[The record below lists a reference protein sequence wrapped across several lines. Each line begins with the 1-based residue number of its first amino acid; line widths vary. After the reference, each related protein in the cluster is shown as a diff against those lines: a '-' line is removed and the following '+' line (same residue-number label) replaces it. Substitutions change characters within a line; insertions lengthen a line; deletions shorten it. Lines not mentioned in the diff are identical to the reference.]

1 MTPSFFPITIVNKG
15 ISNNLMKAGAKRR
28 RTKQEIKQ
36 EKHEEDRKNR
46 EIVEKM
52 GQIEQMEQ
60 QILQLKQQQHSQ
72 QLPPEI
78 QEKLELQD

>member
-1 MTPSFFPITIVNKG
+1 
-15 ISNNLMKAGAKRR
+15 MKVGAKRR

-36 EKHEEDRKNR
+36 EKLEEDRKNR

-60 QILQLKQQQHSQ
+60 QILHLKQQ
-72 QLPPEI
+72 
-78 QEKLELQD
+78 